1 VETVIKFSPRDQ
13 DIIWHNLRDF
23 PQAGADVMSGEVRFS
38 GRGDAEQER
47 KAIVR
52 LSAIFKTASL

>member
-13 DIIWHNLRDF
+13 DIVWRNLRDF
-23 PQAGADVMSGEVRFS
+23 PQAGADVMSDEVRFS
-38 GRGDAEQER
+38 GRGDADQER
-47 KAIVR
+47 RCIAR